1 MLTLEKECH
10 FKQGGLLMKVKLIDT
25 IGKLLSNAVSLITRP
40 LKEEAKLLR
49 KINVQVQSPIKISDG
64 KLPAHSRPKEQ
75 SKHDSQGRSHY
86 AGSGYNAAG
95 NVDHGKIRSNKKR
108 R

>member
-1 MLTLEKECH
+1 MKV
-10 FKQGGLLMKVKLIDT
+10 GLLDT
-25 IGKLLSNAVSLITRP
+25 IGKLLSNAVSIITKP
-40 LKEEAKLLR
+40 LKEEVKLLR
-49 KINVQVQSPIKISDG
+49 KINVEVQSPIKINNG
-64 KLPAHSRPKEQ
+64 KSLEHARAKEQ
-75 SKHDSQGRSHY
+75 SKHDSQGRSHF

>member
-1 MLTLEKECH
+1 MSDFNAEDS
-10 FKQGGLLMKVKLIDT
+10 FMKNKWLDT
-25 IGKLLSNAVSLITRP
+25 IGKLLSNAVSLISAP
-40 LKEEAKLLR
+40 LKEEIKLLQ
-49 KINVQVQSPIKISDG
+49 KINVQVQSPFKIVDG
-64 KLPAHSRPKEQ
+64 KSLARAKAKEQ
-75 SKHDSQGRSHY
+75 SKHDSQGHGHF

>member
-1 MLTLEKECH
+1 MKV
-10 FKQGGLLMKVKLIDT
+10 GLLDT

-40 LKEEAKLLR
+40 LKDEVKLLR
-49 KINVQVQSPIKISDG
+49 KINVEVQSPIKISNG
-64 KLPAHSRPKEQ
+64 KSLEHTRAKEQ
-75 SKHDSQGRSHY
+75 SKHDSQGRSHF